1 MIDKAEDHNKSK
13 LFNCYRQ
20 RMCFVEK
27 QGSKK
32 TIELWILVFP
42 SKQYVDQI
50 AELVKAIVDDFV
62 QIESPKV
69 IGSVVNVTHFPNL
82 ENSITEWTGF
92 DDFISL
98 YVRHGDVVVVGNIEL
113 LIQGIKDFSFSISDH
128 SYEFGGINNMFG
140 VCVAL
145 NNHTKVRMILVGIK
159 ESFWGDASAQ
169 YVESILKMGATHI
182 LYGSKAATTITNEDI
197 HSTYAPE
204 HFSLVDGSGSYSN
217 IEYQRGNIGKFIE
230 NLGVQ
235 TTGFAITV
243 PTVIGESHEQR
254 ESIKNVGPTCMDCE
268 NGHIALR
275 VSKLNQYFNNEAS
288 RLTDASFQKKFI
300 PIHFITDY
308 IYNTTETVDSSL
320 GNLSVHASEINQE
333 AQVYLKNRNDSFRK
347 LETFWCICFNIWEEK
362 SRDHC
367 Q

>member
-69 IGSVVNVTHFPNL
+69 NGSVVNVTHFPNL

-113 LIQGIKDFSFSISDH
+113 LIQRYKGLLFF
-128 SYEFGGINNMFG
+128 
-140 VCVAL
+140 
-145 NNHTKVRMILVGIK
+145 
-159 ESFWGDASAQ
+159 
-169 YVESILKMGATHI
+169 
-182 LYGSKAATTITNEDI
+182 
-197 HSTYAPE
+197 
-204 HFSLVDGSGSYSN
+204 HF
-217 IEYQRGNIGKFIE
+217 
-230 NLGVQ
+230 
-235 TTGFAITV
+235 
-243 PTVIGESHEQR
+243 
-254 ESIKNVGPTCMDCE
+254 
-268 NGHIALR
+268 
-275 VSKLNQYFNNEAS
+275 
-288 RLTDASFQKKFI
+288 
-300 PIHFITDY
+300 
-308 IYNTTETVDSSL
+308 
-320 GNLSVHASEINQE
+320 
-333 AQVYLKNRNDSFRK
+333 
-347 LETFWCICFNIWEEK
+347 
-362 SRDHC
+362 
-367 Q
+367 